1 MRVLDVR
8 WARLAVAAGAI
19 VGSALVS
26 SVAVAADDSPPTEP
40 PVAATPD
47 LASTEV
53 EQHSDDVTIVTPP
66 GTPFEDIAVIEIA
79 APVPDVVGPGTVDPT
94 VVEPTAAGAG
104 EEPADESVAPPVSDP
119 AAVTSLD
126 TETVGMGSQDEA
138 ASEGEGEHG
147 SDHEGGSGGQGNPYQ
162 MTFTVV
168 WYDADGQQITTL
180 DVILSPEVLS
190 QFELSATSRT
200 GKGKVTSATC
210 TYPEGGTVLRCQFDN
225 PGHGSGSD
233 GLIIPARPTAT
244 YTVSVDPMAGWT
256 ISGANGDAYS
266 ARNLCPRGSGG
277 GHEEGGHEEGGHE
290 EGGHEEGGHEEGGHE
305 EGGHEEGGHEEGG
318 HEKGGNE
325 EGGNEGG
332 GVPCVHTVVMRQ
344 IASTPE
350 PPPPPP
356 TVPPAQ
362 DSGVV
367 PPAPGQ
373 VVQSLAGL
381 PRSLPATGSSTSMIL
396 LAAGVL
402 VIMGSALAG
411 LTRRPS

>member
-1 MRVLDVR
+1 
-8 WARLAVAAGAI
+8 
-19 VGSALVS
+19 
-26 SVAVAADDSPPTEP
+26 VAADDSPPTEP

-126 TETVGMGSQDEA
+126 TETVGTGSQDEA

-147 SDHEGGSGGQGNPYQ
+147 SGHEGGSGGQGNPYQ

-244 YTVSVDPMAGWT
+244 YTVSVDPITGWT

-318 HEKGGNE
+318 HE
-325 EGGNEGG
+325 EGGHEGG
-332 GVPCVHTVVMRQ
+332 SVPCVHIVVMRQ
-344 IASTPE
+344 VPLIT
-350 PPPPPP
+350 PPPP
-356 TVPPAQ
+356 TQPPAAPAPE
-362 DSGVV
+362 SGVV
-367 PPAPGQ
+367 PAVTTPVATTTTAPSEPEPAA
-373 VVQSLAGL
+373 QSFATA
-381 PRSLPATGSSTSMIL
+381 PSSLPATGGSISMIVF
-396 LAAGVL
+396 AAGVL
-402 VIMGSALAG
+402 LAMGSALAG
-411 LTRRPS
+411 LTRRTS